1 MIEAP
6 QWGLGCLLLSLWSS
20 WTLKVAFPLVMLI
33 DLRGRGV
40 SGPSAML
47 IGKRGYWE
55 FVVPPIL
62 PLYPPPGLVALV
74 HQLLASVA

>member
-1 MIEAP
+1 
-6 QWGLGCLLLSLWSS
+6 
-20 WTLKVAFPLVMLI
+20 
-33 DLRGRGV
+33 
-40 SGPSAML
+40 ML

-74 HQLLASVA
+74 HQLLASVAWAAGVLNPLPRLGLGAGVKD